1 MNSEENSRILIKN
14 PNKIINPVNNC
25 IVLKNKRIDYF
36 DLLRILCSFSVIL
49 IHVSCQKWNT
59 PPIKSHEWK
68 IFSFYNGISRFG
80 VPIFFMISG
89 TLFLAKNISFSSIV
103 KKYIKNIIIHLIFWS
118 FFYSLRKKIINNYTY
133 KTMFILFLNSHFHL
147 WYLFRICGL
156 YLITPFLKEFTKN
169 EKFILYLILNF
180 IFGFLFQNILSFFK
194 FYSKEYHDII
204 KLILN
209 KFAIDYFL
217 TSHIFYYMLG
227 FYLNKKNI
235 RPLFRIIIYILG
247 ICGMIFTS
255 EMTYYISFKKNIKM
269 IFLYYPHYINV
280 FFMSISIF
288 IFFKHNFKGL
298 KNKKSLKKFIEKLA
312 GLTFG
317 IYIIHPFVIEELN
330 IRIKLNTLSF
340 DPLYSIPINS
350 LITFIIS
357 LLIVYFFKFIP
368 FINQYIF

>member
-1 MNSEENSRILIKN
+1 MNSKENSRFLIQN
-14 PNKIINPVNNC
+14 PNKIINPSNDFVL
-25 IVLKNKRIDYF
+25 LKNERIDYF

-49 IHVSCQKWNT
+49 IHVSSQNWVIC
-59 PPIKSHEWK
+59 PIKSHEWK
-68 IFSFYNGISRFG
+68 IFSFYDGIARFG

-89 TLFLAKNISFSSIV
+89 TIFLSKNISFSNIL

-118 FFYSLRKKIINNYTY
+118 FFYSLREKIINNYTY
-133 KTMFILFLNSHFHL
+133 KTMFILFLNCHFHL

-169 EKFILYLILNF
+169 EKLILFLIFNF
-180 IFGFLFQNILSFFK
+180 IFGFLFLNILSFLS
-194 FYSKEYHDII
+194 FYSKEYHNII
-204 KLILN
+204 KQILD
-209 KFAIDYFL
+209 KIGIDYF
-217 TSHIFYYMLG
+217 SNSNIFYYMFG
-227 FYLNKKNI
+227 FYLNNKNI
-235 RPLFRIIIYILG
+235 RLFLRIIIYILG

-255 EMTYYISFKKNIKM
+255 EMTYYISSKKNIK
-269 IFLYYPHYINV
+269 ITFLYSQHYINV
-280 FFMSISIF
+280 FFMTISIF
-288 IFFKHNFKGL
+288 IFFKYNFNDL
-298 KNKKSLKKFIEKLA
+298 KNKKRVKKFIEKLA

-317 IYIIHPFVIEELN
+317 IYIIHPFVIEELK